1 MARSEGFW
9 KRDSKEKS
17 LCRCTGCLR
26 RDTVIG
32 THRRSWQGLAYYPT
46 SLGSRCLSTSKRAR
60 QRSAERAP
68 FRMGHPTAPGP
79 FTRLAGSPLLHERLG
94 HYPAGLCARTS
105 RYERQPESGVVVMN
119 MHKAKGKQFDEVII
133 FEGWP
138 IKRKVQPPYNADR
151 IVRYNSLGN
160 AHDQARQNLRVSVT
174 RGKLQTT
181 ILTPKDD
188 PCILLNNFCPRL

>member
-1 MARSEGFW
+1 MALSEGFW

-68 FRMGHPTAPGP
+68 LEWGTQLRQALSQDWRDHRSYMNA
-79 FTRLAGSPLLHERLG
+79 LAITQQAFVREHLDMN
-94 HYPAGLCARTS
+94 AK
-105 RYERQPESGVVVMN
+105 PESGVVVMN

-138 IKRKVQPPYNADR
+138 IKRKVQPPYNA
-151 IVRYNSLGN
+151 
-160 AHDQARQNLRVSVT
+160 
-174 RGKLQTT
+174 
-181 ILTPKDD
+181 
-188 PCILLNNFCPRL
+188 

>member
-94 HYPAGLCARTS
+94 HYPAGPCPRTTRFDRQAGTGS
-105 RYERQPESGVVVMN
+105 RGHEHAQS
-119 MHKAKGKQFDEVII
+119 
-133 FEGWP
+133 
-138 IKRKVQPPYNADR
+138 KRKTVRLSHYLRRLADKEKSPTSIQCR
-151 IVRYNSLGN
+151 SYCAI
-160 AHDQARQNLRVSVT
+160 
-174 RGKLQTT
+174 
-181 ILTPKDD
+181 
-188 PCILLNNFCPRL
+188 